1 MSADE
6 MLLSKVTGKTSSD
19 QARGRR
25 NRIFKIAASA
35 CVAIASLLCATE
47 FVRGGMKSF
56 SQIERNQIMIVT
68 KHNASSN
75 RVMPPVVEAIPEK
88 LETATFALG

>member
-19 QARGRR
+19 QARGCR
-25 NRIFKIAASA
+25 NRIFKISAVA
-35 CVAIASLLCATE
+35 CVAIASLLFATE
-47 FVRGGMKSF
+47 FVSAGMKSP

-68 KHNASSN
+68 KQNTSTN